1 MAIKIGITGGIGS
14 GKSMVSH
21 LLQVMGIPVYIS
33 DAEAKRLIC
42 SDPFIRKGLQALLG
56 KDIYSGNTL
65 NKQLLASYLFASPEH
80 AQIINGIIHPRVKE
94 NFRQW
99 VHHQINTWVV
109 GIESAILVEAG
120 FTDEVDVVVMIY
132 APEEL
137 RISRAIRRDTS
148 SRELIEKR
156 IQSQMNDE
164 KKREYADF
172 VIINDDKTPLIP
184 QILNLMKSLR
194 GT

>member
-14 GKSMVSH
+14 GKSIVSH

-184 QILNLMKSLR
+184 QILNLMKSFR